1 MYNSPALPQ
10 HGVVLVTV
18 NHRLG
23 ALGLLAHPE
32 LSAES
37 PHNASGNYGMLDLVA
52 ALEWVKSNI
61 SAFGGDPNRVTIF
74 GQGGGAQKVIWL
86 LAHPWQKGSSSAP
99 LLKPEPIA
107 TMFGD

>member
-37 PHNASGNYGMLDLVA
+37 PHNASGNYGMLDLIA
-52 ALEWVKSNI
+52 ALQWVKRNI
-61 SAFGGDPNRVTIF
+61 SAFGGDSNRVTIF
-74 GQGGGAQKVIWL
+74 GEGGGAQKVIWL
-86 LAHPWQKGSSSAP
+86 LASPLAKGLFERAIIESGINQS
-99 LLKPEPIA
+99 
-107 TMFGD
+107 GR